1 MTWAFKADFSNVQP
15 AGVFRRMN
23 EEGYYKVL
31 IRESEETTTR
41 AGAVRA
47 LFRLSVAEGEHAGA
61 TETFGINIL
70 TGDDDPTWVGRVWVA
85 LLMSI
90 GVSQDKLAKG
100 EINLTADAFKNKT
113 AYVYFVPRADE
124 NSYPSFKWVTK
135 KDYEFYTKTAEP
147 VQAAP
152 EPAPAP
158 APTPAPAPA
167 PVAAPPAAQQDS
179 GDPLSFLEI

>member
-1 MTWAFKADFSNVQP
+1 MTWAFKANFSNVQP

-31 IRESEETTTR
+31 IRKSEETTTR
-41 AGAVRA
+41 AGAARA
-47 LFRLSVAEGEHAGA
+47 LFRLSVAEGEHDGA
-61 TETFGINIL
+61 TETFGINL
-70 TGDDDPTWVGRVWVA
+70 PTGDSDPEWLNRIWVA
-85 LLMSI
+85 LLLSV

-100 EINLTADAFKNKT
+100 EISLTADAFKNKLG
-113 AYVYFVPRADE
+113 YVYFTPRADE

-135 KDYEFYTKTAEP
+135 KDYEFYTKASGDVQTTP
-147 VQAAP
+147 VQAAT

-158 APTPAPAPA
+158 EPAATPAPPA
-167 PVAAPPAAQQDS
+167 TQKDS